1 MRLHAMSSPGEL
13 LKHLD
18 GRPALIHYLRMA
30 CYLFCSLILLSNVWT
45 IAGWNESRGVYDDI
59 CYLRQAH
66 LFQRFGVGG
75 LDTDIARDDDRYL
88 SSKLKEIGFSDWNV
102 PARAPCHSLI
112 EATQKRVMTPP
123 PGTGFSLALF
133 PAGFQVI
140 PLYLLANFTI
150 FGFAIFGV
158 SRARGLALLT
168 LAAFFGDTAIYLMIN
183 PTKASYSMA
192 PTMMMCALAG
202 YLTAR
207 LFSDETRPRLLLTVL
222 TGFVVGTLTI
232 TDEAVVALSGE
243 EVHLVLRPGGP
254 GDRIAGVALHVTDAE
269 LFAADEYETDDYRRV
284 IVTLESGR
292 EAFVYVAADA

>member
-1 MRLHAMSSPGEL
+1 MLSPGEL

-18 GRPALIHYLRMA
+18 GRSALVHYLRMA
-30 CYLFCSLILLSNVWT
+30 CYLFCCLILLSNVWA

-75 LDTDIARDDDRYL
+75 LDTGIARDDDHYL
-88 SSKLKEIGFSDWNV
+88 SSKLKEIGFSDWND

-123 PGTGFSLALF
+123 PGMGFSLALF

-140 PLYLLANFTI
+140 PLYLLANVTI
-150 FGFAIFGV
+150 FGLAVFGV

-168 LAAFFGDTAIYLMIN
+168 LAAFFGYTAIYLMIN

-192 PTMMMCALAG
+192 PTMIVCALAG

-207 LFSDETRPRLLLTVL
+207 LFSDETRPRLLLTIL
-222 TGFVVGTLTI
+222 TGFLVGMSVNFRLPVLPHSLPDCAKPRNVPARPLVRHCVRGWNGADPDRTM
-232 TDEAVVALSGE
+232 DQCGKP
-243 EVHLVLRPGGP
+243 VHHDLR
-254 GDRIAGVALHVTDAE
+254 RCRCDA
-269 LFAADEYETDDYRRV
+269 A
-284 IVTLESGR
+284 
-292 EAFVYVAADA
+292 